1 MARAMIRI
9 FIADDHAVVREGLKH
24 ILSEMP
30 DVFVAGEAINGQEVL
45 EKVGSEDYDL
55 ILLDIAMPGRDGLEI
70 LKDLKLQKPK
80 LPVLILSMFPEEQYA
95 LRALKS
101 GASGYLTKDSIP
113 DELIKAVRKIL
124 KGGKYISSSFSEKLL
139 FSFDNDAEKPIHE
152 TLSDREYQVLRMIAS
167 GKTLQGIADELS
179 LSVKTISTYRSRILE
194 KMGMKNNAELTHYAI
209 KHHLVD

>member
-1 MARAMIRI
+1 MLKIL
-9 FIADDHAVVREGLKH
+9 IADDHAVVREGVKH

-30 DVFVAGEAINGQEVL
+30 DMVAADEAGRGQEVL
-45 EKVGSEDYDL
+45 EKVGKDEYDL

-113 DELIKAVRKIL
+113 DELIKAIQKIVR
-124 KGGKYISSSFSEKLL
+124 GGKYISSSFSEKMLL
-139 FSFDNDAEKPIHE
+139 SFDSDAEKPLHE
-152 TLSDREYQVLRMIAS
+152 TLSDREYQVMRMIAS
-167 GKTLQGIADELS
+167 GKTLKEIADELA
-179 LSVKTISTYRSRILE
+179 LSVKTVSTYRSRILD
-194 KMGMKNNAELTHYAI
+194 KTGMKNNVELTHYAFKQRLI
-209 KHHLVD
+209 D

>member
-1 MARAMIRI
+1 LIRI

-30 DVFVAGEAINGQEVL
+30 DVLVAGEAGNGQEVL
-45 EKVGSEDYDL
+45 EKVGRKDYDL

-113 DELIKAVRKIL
+113 DELIKAVRKVL
-124 KGGKYISSSFSEKLL
+124 KGGKYVSSSFSEKLL

-152 TLSDREYQVLRMIAS
+152 TLSDREYQVMRMIAS
-167 GKTLQGIADELS
+167 GKTLKEIADELA
-179 LSVKTISTYRSRILE
+179 LSVKTVSTYRSRILE
-194 KMGMKNNAELTHYAI
+194 KTGMKNNAELTHYAI

>member
-1 MARAMIRI
+1 MIKI
-9 FIADDHAVVREGLKH
+9 LIADDHAVVREGVKH

-30 DVFVAGEAINGQEVL
+30 DMVVAGEAGRGQEVL
-45 EKVGSEDYDL
+45 ERVGKKEYDL

-113 DELIKAVRKIL
+113 DELIKAIQKIMR
-124 KGGKYISSSFSEKLL
+124 GGKYVSSSFSEKML
-139 FSFDNDAEKPIHE
+139 FSFDTNAEKPIHE
-152 TLSDREYQVLRMIAS
+152 ILSDREYQVMRMIAS
-167 GKTLQGIADELS
+167 GKTLKEIAGELA
-179 LSVKTISTYRSRILE
+179 LSVKTVSTYRSRILD
-194 KMGMKNNAELTHYAI
+194 KTGMKNNVELTHYAV
-209 KHHLVD
+209 KHRLVD

>member
-1 MARAMIRI
+1 MIRI
-9 FIADDHAVVREGLKH
+9 FIADDHTVVREGLKH

-30 DVFVAGEAINGQEVL
+30 DVLVAGEAGNGQEVL
-45 EKVGSEDYDL
+45 EKVGRKDYDL

-152 TLSDREYQVLRMIAS
+152 TLSDREYQVMRMIAS
-167 GKTLQGIADELS
+167 GKILQAIADELS

-194 KMGMKNNAELTHYAI
+194 KMGMNNNAELTHYAI
-209 KHHLVD
+209 KNRLVD